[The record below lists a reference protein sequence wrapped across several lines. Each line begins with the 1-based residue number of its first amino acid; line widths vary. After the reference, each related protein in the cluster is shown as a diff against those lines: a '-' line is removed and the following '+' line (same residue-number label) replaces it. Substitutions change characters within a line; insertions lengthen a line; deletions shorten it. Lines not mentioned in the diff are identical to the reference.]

1 MQITRAGEYAVLGLM
16 CLARRPAASV
26 VMVDEVSREEHIPKS
41 FAAKIFQ
48 SLAKAGLVKSKRGT
62 GGGVTLL
69 KKAEKI
75 TVLEVIEAIE
85 GRMSFQRCLGEDE
98 PKCEHFGGC
107 ALCGL
112 FEQAQDRVKE
122 VFSRTTVAGLMRTHV
137 PVGDSHRG
145 DSRRAGARGSLKLEL
160 KH

>member
-1 MQITRAGEYAVLGLM
+1 MLGLM

-26 VMVDEVSREEHIPKS
+26 VMIDEVSREEHIPKS

-48 SLAKAGLVKSKRGT
+48 SLAKAGLVKSNRGT
-62 GGGVTLL
+62 GGGFTLL
-69 KKAEKI
+69 RPAKEV

-85 GRMSFQRCLGEDE
+85 GKIAFQRCLNEEE

-112 FEQAQDRVKE
+112 FEEAQDRVKD
-122 VFSRTTVAGLMRTHV
+122 VFSRTTLADLMKTHV
-137 PVGDSHRG
+137 PVGDSHR
-145 DSRRAGARGSLKLEL
+145 SVARRGGLKLEL
-160 KH
+160 KN

>member
-26 VMVDEVSREEHIPKS
+26 VMIEEVSREERIPKS

-48 SLAKAGLVKSKRGT
+48 SLAKAGLVKSNRGS
-62 GGGVTLL
+62 GGGFTLL
-69 KKAEKI
+69 KTPDDV

-85 GRMSFQRCLGEDE
+85 GKIAMQRCLSPDE
-98 PKCEHFGGC
+98 PKCEHHGGC

-112 FEQAQDRVKE
+112 FEQAQDRVKD
-122 VFSRTTVAGLMRTHV
+122 VFSRTTLADLMKTHV
-137 PVGDSHRG
+137 PVGESHRV
-145 DSRRAGARGSLKLEL
+145 RGGLKLEL

>member
-26 VMVDEVSREEHIPKS
+26 VMIDEVSREERIPKS

-48 SLAKAGLVKSKRGT
+48 SLAKAGLVKSNRGT
-62 GGGVTLL
+62 GGGFILL
-69 KKAEKI
+69 KQPGEV
-75 TVLEVIEAIE
+75 TVLHVIEAIE
-85 GRMSFQRCLGEDE
+85 GKIAFQRCLEEEE

-112 FEQAQDRVKE
+112 FEQAQDRVKD
-122 VFSRTTVAGLMRTHV
+122 VFSRTTLRDLMKTHV
-137 PVGDSHRG
+137 PVGNSHR
-145 DSRRAGARGSLKLEL
+145 STRGGLKLEL
-160 KH
+160 KN